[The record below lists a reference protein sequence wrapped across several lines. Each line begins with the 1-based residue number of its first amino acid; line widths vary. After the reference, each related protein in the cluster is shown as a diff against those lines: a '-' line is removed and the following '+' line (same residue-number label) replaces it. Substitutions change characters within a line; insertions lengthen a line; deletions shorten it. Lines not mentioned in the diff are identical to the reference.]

1 MVAVVAGCSL
11 ESSHDDEKDDRLVRL
26 FKRSG
31 CGIGTLRTLVEV
43 DDEGVLEVVGGL
55 VEIGLDCTEGSE
67 AGEACG
73 WVIVD
78 SLLAKEALDDVIDED
93 GGGDGSPGLSLLVDS
108 IESVEAR
115 VLKIHWARY
124 RI

>member
-1 MVAVVAGCSL
+1 M

-55 VEIGLDCTEGSE
+55 AEIGLDCTERSE
-67 AGEACG
+67 AGEAYGC
-73 WVIVD
+73 VILD
-78 SLLAKEALDDVIDED
+78 SLLVIEALEDVVEED
-93 GGGDGSPGLSLLVDS
+93 GGGDGSLGLSLLVLS
-108 IESVEAR
+108 IESCIEAR
-115 VLKIHWARY
+115 ALEIHWARY
-124 RI
+124 RT